1 MTSIGGT
8 APRAP
13 SRTNDAP
20 ARTFGNVLRA
30 HAVPLPAAAAVVV
43 LGMALSLLGGSIFG
57 HSGAWVSPDDI
68 WGTLRAAHMVG
79 WGGEGAIY
87 QQHTGYLSFPGLP
100 VLLAPVAMLSGA
112 LHLSESLPLYL
123 PHPTAWLLLG
133 PVEMALGTVV
143 LFPLDAVAR
152 RFGVPRARRTG
163 VVWAAAALIW
173 PVVAVWGHPEDLL
186 AVAFSLYALLAAFDE
201 RWTRSAVLL
210 AVALAFQPLAVLVV
224 PIVLARLPWRQWL
237 RCAAIVVA
245 PSALLLVAPL
255 AHAWRT
261 TLHTLVDQP
270 TFPTT
275 GHPTPWV
282 ALAPL
287 IARARTI
294 HAATEAMGRAA
305 AGRAAPLPSRA
316 VEVVAGGPGR
326 LIAIACVLA
335 LAVVIARRRP
345 SEHAVL
351 WLAAL
356 GLSLRCVFESVMFPY
371 YVVPGLL
378 LALVAASV
386 AGRWRLMGAVGF
398 AVACTWIAYWHAPRW
413 DYYFA
418 VVVTLLGAWVAGVPR
433 RAFAQQRAGDPAGG
447 GVAFGSNG
455 SRSAPHCA
463 SAGVPAFFADG
474 AGDVGPGS
482 VATVRITGAG
492 AGVCVD
498 AAELPVPHPAASA
511 PAPTAA
517 IAAATRRRR
526 RPGPVTGPGPVTEC
540 LVIPTS
546 PPSER

>member
-1 MTSIGGT
+1 M
-8 APRAP
+8 
-13 SRTNDAP
+13 
-20 ARTFGNVLRA
+20 
-30 HAVPLPAAAAVVV
+30 
-43 LGMALSLLGGSIFG
+43 
-57 HSGAWVSPDDI
+57 SPGDI
-68 WGTLRAAHMVG
+68 WGTFREAHLVG
-79 WGGEGAIY
+79 WGGEGDLY
-87 QQHTGYLSFPGLP
+87 QGTTGYLSFPGFP

-112 LHLSESLPLYL
+112 LHLSESLPLFL
-123 PHPTAWLLLG
+123 TRPTAWLLLG
-133 PVEMALGTVV
+133 PVEMAFGTAV
-143 LFPLDAVAR
+143 LFSLDAVAR
-152 RFGVPRARRTG
+152 RFEVPRARRAA
-163 VVWAAAALIW
+163 VVWAAAALVW

-210 AVALAFQPLAVLVV
+210 SVALAFQPLAVLVV
-224 PIVLARLPWRQWL
+224 PIVLARLPWRRWL
-237 RCAAIVVA
+237 RCAGIVVA
-245 PSALLLVAPL
+245 PSAFLLVAPL

-270 TFPTT
+270 TYPTT

-287 IARARTI
+287 IR
-294 HAATEAMGRAA
+294 HAHSVHVVRG
-305 AGRAAPLPSRA
+305 PLPGALPLFTKS

-378 LALVAASV
+378 LALLAASV

-398 AVACTWIAYWHAPRW
+398 AAGCTWIAYWHAPRW
-413 DYYFA
+413 DYYLA
-418 VVVTLLGAWVAGVPR
+418 VVVTLLGAWVAGAPR

-447 GVAFGSNG
+447 GVALGSNG

-492 AGVCVD
+492 VGVCVD
-498 AAELPVPHPAASA
+498 AAEPPVPHPAASA

-526 RPGPVTGPGPVTEC
+526 RPGPVTGPRPVTEC